1 MQDLLCEEEIE
12 LNGRDTVLWTTL
24 EKCTQTKKILVSTED
39 PNPLQET
46 YNAADSNNRWGFGGT
61 PCTSAGV
68 SHNNTSSNNNGL
80 CFCTE
85 DIFYIES
92 DPKYGTAIKAKDSG
106 RYLSLHIDGVGVP
119 DSAPTFTSSA
129 PSGSSTASI
138 RVSIKLFLHSYIVC
152 FSLKGSSVT
161 LTKFERKDENGM
173 TAFGFTISNDDPV
186 NNFKY
191 YFVPGPNQ
199 IEVMETVQPQYVFHL
214 F

>member
-1 MQDLLCEEEIE
+1 MDQDVSTSQAQQI
-12 LNGRDTVLWTTL
+12 LWTTL
-24 EKCTQTKKILVSTED
+24 EKSTQTNKILVSTEG

-46 YNAADSNNRWGFGGT
+46 YNAANSNNRWGFGGT

-68 SHNNTSSNNNGL
+68 SHNNTSCNNNGL

-85 DIFYIES
+85 DIFDVES
-92 DPKYGTAIKAKDSG
+92 DPNGTAIKAKDSG

-186 NNFKY
+186 NNFEY
-191 YFVPGPNQ
+191 Y
-199 IEVMETVQPQYVFHL
+199 TL
-214 F
+214 FLDLTRLK